1 MNNRSLL
8 TIIVVLLLGVIGILA
23 VQMTNKNDDGIAGS
37 INEAVEEV
45 GDEIDDHTTN

>member
-8 TIIVVLLLGVIGILA
+8 TIVIVLLLGVIGVMT
-23 VQMTNKNDDGIAGS
+23 VQMANHHDDGLSGS